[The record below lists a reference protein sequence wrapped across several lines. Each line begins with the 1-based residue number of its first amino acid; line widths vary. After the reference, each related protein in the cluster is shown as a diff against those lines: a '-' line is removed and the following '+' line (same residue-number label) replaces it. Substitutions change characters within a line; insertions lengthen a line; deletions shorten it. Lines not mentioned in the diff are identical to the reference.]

1 MAESGED
8 GNETGEAITAEGL
21 EALKAEI
28 EQLEGEGREAM
39 AARLKTA
46 RELGDLKENAEYHIA
61 KEDQAHLETRIK
73 RLRERLANAVVI
85 EADAESDERFSFGA
99 TAEVTD
105 SEGRTRTW
113 KLVGST
119 EADLGHAVIEVRD
132 VGRARHRTERQAI
145 ASEMEAVRRVA
156 GVEHELRRRRRD
168 QGFDERRVEPD
179 HLAVG
184 RRAGTDEEG
193 PGLVVE
199 HLHTELAEDPER
211 GLVDRLDLVGRR
223 QLGRPVEQ
231 PRLRER
237 PLLRHR
243 GSGPATGAVTPT
255 AATTM

>member
-85 EADAESDERFSFGA
+85 EADAESGERFSFRA

-119 EADLGHAVIEVRD
+119 EADLGAGLISAESPIGMALRGAEVGEEIEVE
-132 VGRARHRTERQAI
+132 T
-145 ASEMEAVRRVA
+145 
-156 GVEHELRRRRRD
+156 
-168 QGFDERRVEPD
+168 P
-179 HLAVG
+179 
-184 RRAGTDEEG
+184 AGTR
-193 PGLVVE
+193 
-199 HLHTELAEDPER
+199 AYR
-211 GLVDRLDLVGRR
+211 IDRLV
-223 QLGRPVEQ
+223 
-231 PRLRER
+231 
-237 PLLRHR
+237 
-243 GSGPATGAVTPT
+243 
-255 AATTM
+255 